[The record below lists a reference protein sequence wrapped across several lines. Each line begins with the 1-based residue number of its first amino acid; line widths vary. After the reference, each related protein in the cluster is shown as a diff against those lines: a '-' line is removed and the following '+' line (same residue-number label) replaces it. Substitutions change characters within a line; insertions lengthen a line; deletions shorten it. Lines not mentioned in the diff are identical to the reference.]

1 MSVRNPRFFGRPA
14 DSLAALAYERNDIV
28 ANWRD
33 AGINV
38 GSADQADFQARH
50 VKIDGDRTAETL
62 GHIDPICGLCLST
75 LSQPF
80 IAIHFSNLPQKTACG
95 GGLVAMLAPLPF
107 RHA

>member
-1 MSVRNPRFFGRPA
+1 MYGTEGFSDARS

-50 VKIDGDRTAETL
+50 VKIDGDRIAEAL
-62 GHIDPICGLCLST
+62 GHIDPICGLCVST
-75 LSQPF
+75 PSQPF
-80 IAIHFSNLPQKTACG
+80 IAIHFSSFLHMRACG